1 MATDGPRRVV
11 NKYSILLGMFEF
23 DQNTT
28 DGSRRVVKNT
38 TRQNMADFVFSFWL
52 LKINTSDRISILHVG
67 LSDPFSIS
75 HFDHFSHLHTFSLS
89 VKI

>member
-1 MATDGPRRVV
+1 M
-11 NKYSILLGMFEF
+11 LEF
-23 DQNTT
+23 YQNTT

-38 TRQNMADFVFSFWL
+38 TRQNMADFVLAFWL
-52 LKINTSDRISILHVG
+52 FEINTSNRISIWHVG
-67 LSDPFSIS
+67 PFDPFSIS